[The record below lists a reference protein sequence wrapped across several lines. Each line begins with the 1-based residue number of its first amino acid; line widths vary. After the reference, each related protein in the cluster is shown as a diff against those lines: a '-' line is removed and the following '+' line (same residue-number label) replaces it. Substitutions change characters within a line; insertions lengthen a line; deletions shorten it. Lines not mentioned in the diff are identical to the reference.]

1 MRKILLAS
9 TALVAVAGI
18 SAANAEITFSGNS
31 AIGYSTWS
39 DDVTDNTT
47 AGENGTAVLTDT
59 DMAASWSTTTDT
71 GLTLS
76 VSYDLDSPSSSG
88 SLAGDFGTISWDDG
102 QEAMGVG
109 GGDADAVTLMGN
121 VGDNTIAYSGGETIE
136 GGNIAYSNTIGGIAF
151 GIGIGNG
158 GAADDA
164 NETSYG
170 VSYSSSVNGADVSL
184 SYAAASEGHEN
195 TAAATTDASSTS
207 MTVGVSVGSIGLDVA
222 QNTSK
227 TTRFADN
234 ASGAGYADMKS
245 TNIGLSYTVTDSL
258 TVTAASVAASG
269 TITTNADYK
278 YDEAAYGIDYTIASG
293 VALSAGFSD
302 WSQTGGGQT
311 DVSGTGTKIRLKVS
325 F

>member
-18 SAANAEITFSGNS
+18 SAANAEISFSGNS
-31 AIGYSTWS
+31 AIGYSSWS
-39 DDVTDNTT
+39 DDVTDDTS

-59 DMAASWSTTTDT
+59 DMAADWSTTTDT

-88 SLAGDFGTISWDDG
+88 SIGGDFGTINWDDG
-102 QEAMGVG
+102 SEAMGVG

-136 GGNIAYSNTIGGIAF
+136 GGAIAYSNTIGGITF

-158 GAADDA
+158 GSADDA

-195 TAAATTDASSTS
+195 TTASTTDATSTS
-207 MTVGVSVGSIGLDVA
+207 MTVGVSVGSIAVDIA
-222 QNTSK
+222 QNSSK
-227 TTRFADN
+227 TTRYDDN
-234 ASGAGYADMKS
+234 SSATGFADMKS
-245 TNIGLSYTVTDSL
+245 TNLGLTYAVTDSL
-258 TVTAASVAASG
+258 TITAASIAAEG
-269 TITTNADYK
+269 TITSNTDYK
-278 YDEAAYGIDYTIASG
+278 YDESAYGVDYTVASG

-302 WSQTGGGQT
+302 WTQTGGGQT
-311 DVSGTGTKIRLKVS
+311 DVSGTGTKVRLKVS

>member
-1 MRKILLAS
+1 
-9 TALVAVAGI
+9 
-18 SAANAEITFSGNS
+18 
-31 AIGYSTWS
+31 
-39 DDVTDNTT
+39 
-47 AGENGTAVLTDT
+47 
-59 DMAASWSTTTDT
+59 
-71 GLTLS
+71 
-76 VSYDLDSPSSSG
+76 
-88 SLAGDFGTISWDDG
+88 
-102 QEAMGVG
+102 
-109 GGDADAVTLMGN
+109 
-121 VGDNTIAYSGGETIE
+121 
-136 GGNIAYSNTIGGIAF
+136 
-151 GIGIGNG
+151 
-158 GAADDA
+158 
-164 NETSYG
+164 
-170 VSYSSSVNGADVSL
+170 
-184 SYAAASEGHEN
+184 
-195 TAAATTDASSTS
+195 

>member
-31 AIGYSTWS
+31 AIGYSSWS

-76 VSYDLDSPSSSG
+76 VSYDVDSPSSSG
-88 SLAGDFGTISWDDG
+88 SLGGDFGTISWDDG

-121 VGDNTIAYSGGETIE
+121 YGDNAPTYTGGETIE
-136 GGNIAYSNTIGGIAF
+136 GGNIAYSNTIGGIEF

-158 GAADDA
+158 GADDA

-170 VSYSSSVNGADVSL
+170 VAYSSSVNGADVSL

-195 TAAATTDASSTS
+195 TAAATTDASSSS
-207 MTVGVSVGSIGLDVA
+207 MTVGVTVGSIGIDVA
-222 QNTSK
+222 QNASK
-227 TTRFADN
+227 TTRFDDN
-234 ASGAGYADMKS
+234 ASDTGYADMKS

-258 TVTAASVAASG
+258 TITAASVAASG

-302 WSQTGGGQT
+302 WSQSGGGQT